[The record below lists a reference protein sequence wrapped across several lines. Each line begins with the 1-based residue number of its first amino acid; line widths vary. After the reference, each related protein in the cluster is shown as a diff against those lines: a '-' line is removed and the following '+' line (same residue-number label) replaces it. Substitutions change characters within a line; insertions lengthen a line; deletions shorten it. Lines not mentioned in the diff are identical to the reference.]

1 MSQSLFRR
9 ISQIGIIVPD
19 IQSTTANIRRVFGV
33 EPSIEGHILDRNL
46 SYFGQPAEFDA
57 LLALFDFD
65 DVQLEFL
72 QPLSGRTIWQ
82 DHVDAHGYG
91 IHHIRFDCDD
101 EQAGIETMQSQGMPV
116 SQAGD
121 SRTPNMRWT
130 CFDSEPVLG
139 FVLEMMTRRKEE

>member
-1 MSQSLFRR
+1 M
-9 ISQIGIIVPD
+9 
-19 IQSTTANIRRVFGV
+19 
-33 EPSIEGHILDRNL
+33 
-46 SYFGQPAEFDA
+46 AEI
-57 LLALFDFD
+57 ALFDFD